1 MTDTKPADVA
11 QALLAAQKELPK
23 ITKDKQAHHSKYA
36 DLATITEHV
45 FPVLTKHGLV
55 WTCQP
60 TMVSETQLV
69 LRWAL
74 IHAPSGDR
82 WTGDYPIPATSPQTI
97 GGNMTYARRYALC
110 AVVGVVADE
119 DDDGQQ
125 AENEHAKQQ
134 QQRSRVRSR
143 GQDPPPPFEGRDG
156 ADEPG
161 SKTDLQRRKI
171 MTAMGKMPHEVRA
184 AALSDITGR
193 EIESTNDLSFNEAQ
207 KVLRRI
213 DEERRRAAA
222 EQEEVPH
229 E

>member
-1 MTDTKPADVA
+1 MTDPKPGDVA

-60 TMVSETQLV
+60 TMVSDTQLV

-97 GGNMTYARRYALC
+97 GGAMTYARRYALC
-110 AVVGVVADE
+110 GVLGVVADE
-119 DDDGQQ
+119 DDDGQE
-125 AENEHAKQQ
+125 AENAQAAQ
-134 QQRSRVRSR
+134 AQSNRRTRNR
-143 GQDPPPPFEGRDG
+143 GQDPPPPFDDRDG
-156 ADEPG
+156 ADAPG
-161 SKTDLQRRKI
+161 SKTDLQRTRI
-171 MTAMGKMPHEVRA
+171 MQTMGKMPRDVRI
-184 AALSDITGR
+184 AALSDIIGR
-193 EIESTNDLSFNEAQ
+193 EIESANDLSFNEAQ

-213 DEERRRAAA
+213 AE
-222 EQEEVPH
+222 EQEGTA
-229 E
+229 